1 MFAERARNRI
11 FDFRPFDYDFI
22 ACPSECPRRRDN
34 EIRERIAHF
43 LHERKKKEKDVR
55 AEDARF
61 FIQLYSIKG
70 ELDVHGTRLVRR
82 GANC

>member
-1 MFAERARNRI
+1 MFVERARNRI

-22 ACPSECPRRRDN
+22 ACPNEYPRRDN

-43 LHERKKKEKDVR
+43 LHEWERKKGRDVR
-55 AEDARF
+55 AEDARL

-70 ELDVHGTRLVRR
+70 ELAYTGRD
-82 GANC
+82 